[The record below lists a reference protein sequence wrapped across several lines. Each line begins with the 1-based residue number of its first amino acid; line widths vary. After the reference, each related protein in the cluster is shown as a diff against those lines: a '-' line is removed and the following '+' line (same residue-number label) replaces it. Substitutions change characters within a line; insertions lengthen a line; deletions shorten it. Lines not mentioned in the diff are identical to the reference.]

1 MTITF
6 MSAPDRV
13 DSGNNER
20 GDVFVVGGGYSVTY
34 VDREKLWG
42 TVIGINDSGLRLPR
56 VDRIVSMDRKW
67 TEARWYDASDAGIPS
82 LCDRA
87 LPTWI
92 RRSAIQNIRERP
104 SWLTIFECDHER
116 TDFSDD
122 PARLEGTNS
131 GLVAMNLAYQMRPR
145 RVFLLGFDMS
155 RGPKGEPYWYP
166 PYPWA
171 PNGGTSKGK
180 YREWAHQFTP
190 AYGCFHAAGIRVIN
204 VSVTSAIDI
213 FQRIPPDRLEK
224 YRP

>member
-1 MTITF
+1 MTT
-6 MSAPDRV
+6 STPAAADTR
-13 DSGNNER
+13 E
-20 GDVFVVGGGYSVTY
+20 GDIFVIGGGYSVSY
-34 VDREKLWG
+34 VDLAGLWG
-42 TVIGINDSGLRLPR
+42 IVIGVNDSGLRAPR

-67 TEARWYDASDAGIPS
+67 TEGRWYDTGDPALPS

-92 RRSAIQNIRERP
+92 RRSAIQNISERP
-104 SWLTIFECDHER
+104 RWLTIFDCDHTR
-116 TDFSDD
+116 SDFSET
-122 PARLEGTNS
+122 PERLEGTNS

-145 RVFLLGFDMS
+145 RIFLLGFDMS

-171 PNGGTSKGK
+171 PAGGTSKGK

-190 AYGCFHAAGIRVIN
+190 AYGCCRTAGIRVIN
-204 VSVTSAIDI
+204 VSVTSAIEI
-213 FQRIPPDRLEK
+213 FQRIRPDQLER